1 MEKCSIKAI
10 NDNDANSIY
19 FWLSKKH
26 IETGMGQSHL
36 PVVTNKYDL
45 KYIKYRFDLVH
56 EPKHLPFRRLIRND
70 LAVKLAKTLRTNK
83 IDVFW
88 RSLGFNVIDV
98 FSTRQKTLT
107 KTIKEVFEGEYIRT
121 GYSVL
126 DHSIDLYFRQYRL
139 PVEDDDFGL
148 SGRVLAMK

>member
-19 FWLSKKH
+19 FWLNKKH
-26 IETGMGQSHL
+26 IETGMRQSHL

-56 EPKHLPFRRLIRND
+56 EPKHQPFRRLIRND

-98 FSTRQKTLT
+98 FSTRQQKLT
-107 KTIKEVFEGEYIRT
+107 KTIKEVFEGEYIPT

-126 DHSIDLYFRQYRL
+126 DHSIDLYFHQYRL